1 MGLDC
6 IFVRVL
12 LSRLW
17 IAGGKPA
24 SDRTRQNSH
33 PMHKTVQKF
42 ITAATGALWL
52 LLGPVVF
59 GQGIVSSGIT
69 GLVRSAGGQ
78 PIAGATVTAVHT
90 PTGTSYTAVT
100 SSAGRYSFSGMV
112 VGGPYTVSGSADG
125 YKAAERTDISTQ
137 LGSTIEVSLRL
148 ESSSEVVKMEK
159 FTVQGSSN
167 DLDAGATGA
176 GSVINAARLA
186 MTATVQ
192 RSFADMAT
200 KNQFVTLRS
209 VLSSRA
215 QPVISAVGQ
224 NNRFNSVQVDG
235 ARVNDQFG
243 LNGSGLQG
251 FGNPIT
257 LDTVEQLSVSVSPYD
272 VSQSGFTGVSINA
285 VTKSGTNRFSGT
297 GYTLYTS
304 QNYQGKNVFGS
315 TAGIRPTLEQ
325 KTKGLT
331 LGGPILKN
339 KLFFFLNYEKFDSV
353 TSDLAG
359 LDPTGTAQGTADM
372 AAITARLAAINT
384 AAGSKFDFGTL
395 LGRTAPVTQYDKKKL
410 AKIDWNITGTQRLS
424 VRYNKTEG
432 ALPDSG
438 KYKYGG
444 SVGTTQNPV
453 AGTGIANA
461 TYATNLSSN
470 RFTQVRSEEIW
481 AGQLFSRWTPDFKT
495 ELRYAKNDYTQ
506 ETPTPIIFPEVH
518 IYNVSGVASSGANIS
533 NGALVFGT
541 ELNRHGN
548 RIAVNTES
556 YSASGEY
563 IWNQFIFT
571 GGYDREQSDFLNLF
585 RGSSYGVFDFASP
598 AAFAADTPAAFI
610 RSYYVRGTN
619 PNDVSDFAIN
629 GLFTQAKWNI
639 TPLLTAVLG
648 VRYDW
653 FTAGERPPLNQSFK
667 TIFGQGND
675 GTVDGSNSVSP
686 RVSFNWAVDESR
698 TLQVRGGLGHFTG
711 RIPWVMV
718 SNSYGNSGVG
728 RSSVTTL
735 APATGLVSYLRSDFD
750 PANPIGSA
758 ASVNVGRPVINLIKE
773 RLDAPSVWR
782 GNLAAD
788 VKLPLLDSMATVE
801 VIRSVADQ
809 ALFIRDLNIQ
819 TRAVGSDGRQLFRG
833 TVNTAANAAHPE
845 FSNVYEVSNV
855 SEGGSTYVSFSL
867 QRPMKNK
874 WSYNATYT
882 LGRSTDVLLLGE
894 TVAGSQFNRNPV
906 FNQNRPELSRSAF
919 EIKNRVQLSF
929 AREFEFV
936 KDHKTSFS
944 LYYEGRTGNP
954 YSFVYSGD
962 ANGDGVSANDLVYVP
977 TGTTDAAL
985 GALTPAAAQAYMD
998 FVADSPLA
1006 KYRGGIA
1013 PRNAFTMPWVNRL
1026 DLHVAQTIP
1035 VHFRNVELEIFADFV
1050 NFGSWFSKK
1059 MFGYTETITGGG
1071 DNELL
1076 ATRNFG
1082 NATYTAA
1089 GQLQMTGAYVAPVVA
1104 TPNNE
1109 LSRWR
1114 IQFGARLKF

>member
-1 MGLDC
+1 M
-6 IFVRVL
+6 
-12 LSRLW
+12 
-17 IAGGKPA
+17 
-24 SDRTRQNSH
+24 
-33 PMHKTVQKF
+33 
-42 ITAATGALWL
+42 TAATCALGL
-52 LLGPVVF
+52 LLGPVAF

-69 GLVRSAGGQ
+69 GLVRNAGGQ
-78 PIAGATVTAVHT
+78 PIAGATITAVHT
-90 PTGTSYTAVT
+90 PTGTTYSAVT
-100 SSAGRYSFSGMV
+100 SVAGRYNFSGMV
-112 VGGPYTVSGSADG
+112 VGGPYTVSAGADG
-125 YKAAERTDISTQ
+125 YKPAQRTDISTQ
-137 LGSTIEVSLRL
+137 LGATIDVSLRL
-148 ESSSEVVKMEK
+148 ESSSEVVRMEK
-159 FTVQGSSN
+159 FTVQGASN

-176 GSVINAARLA
+176 GSIITSARLA

-209 VLSSRA
+209 VLASRA
-215 QPVISAVGQ
+215 QPIISAVGQ

-272 VSQSGFTGVSINA
+272 VGQSGFTGVSINA
-285 VTKSGTNRFSGT
+285 VTKSGTNRFSGS
-297 GYTLYTS
+297 GYSLYTS
-304 QNYQGKNVFGS
+304 QDYQGKNVFGS

-325 KTKGLT
+325 KTKGFT
-331 LGGPILKN
+331 FGGPILKN
-339 KLFFFLNYEKFDSV
+339 RLFFFINYERFDSV

-359 LDPTGTAQGTADM
+359 LDPTGTPQGAADM
-372 AAITARLAAINT
+372 AAITARLAAINS
-384 AAGSKFDFGTL
+384 AVGGRFDFGTL

-410 AKIDWNITGTQRLS
+410 AKLDWNISGTQRFS

-444 SVGTTQNPV
+444 SVGTTQNPT

-481 AGQLFSRWTPDFKT
+481 AGQLFSRWTPELKT

-506 ETPTPIIFPEVH
+506 ETPTPIIFPEIH
-518 IYNVSGVASSGANIS
+518 IYNVSGVASSGANIG

-571 GGYDREQSDFLNLF
+571 AGYDREKSGFLNLF
-585 RGSSYGVFDFASP
+585 RNLSYGIFDFASP

-610 RSYYVRGTN
+610 RNYYVRGTN

-629 GLFTQAKWNI
+629 GLFTQAKWNV
-639 TPLLTAVLG
+639 TPLLTAIIGL
-648 VRYDW
+648 RYDW
-653 FTAGERPPLNQSFK
+653 FTAAERPPLNPSFK
-667 TIFGQGND
+667 TIFGKGND
-675 GTVDGSNSVSP
+675 GTVDGSNAISP
-686 RVSFNWAVDESR
+686 RVSFNWAIDDAR
-698 TLQVRGGLGHFTG
+698 TLQLRGGVGHFTG

-728 RSSVTTL
+728 RSAVVTL
-735 APATGLVSYLRSDFD
+735 APSTGLVSYLRSDFD

-758 ASVNVGRPVINLIKE
+758 SSVNVGRPVINLIKE
-773 RLDAPSVWR
+773 QLDAPSVWR

-788 VKLPLLDSMATVE
+788 LKLRLLDSLATVE
-801 VIRSVADQ
+801 VIHSVADQ
-809 ALFIRDLNIQ
+809 ALFVRDLNIQ
-819 TRAVGSDGRQLFRG
+819 ERFVGSDGRQVFRG
-833 TVNTAANAAHPE
+833 TVNTAANAIHPE

-855 SEGGSTYVSFSL
+855 SAGGSTYVSFSL

-874 WSYNATYT
+874 WSYNVTYT
-882 LGRSTDVLLLGE
+882 LGKSTDVLLLGE
-894 TVAGSQFNRNPV
+894 TVAGSQFGRNPV
-906 FNQNRPELSRSAF
+906 FNQNRPQLARSAF
-919 EIKNRVQLSF
+919 EIRNRIQVSL

-936 KDHKTSFS
+936 KGHKTSFS

-954 YSFVYSGD
+954 YTFVYSGD
-962 ANGDGVSANDLVYVP
+962 ANGDGVNANDLVYVP
-977 TGTTDAAL
+977 TGTGDPVLAAL
-985 GALTPAAAQAYMD
+985 APAAAQSYMD
-998 FVADSPLA
+998 YVNGSPLG

-1013 PRNAFTMPWVNRL
+1013 PRNAFSMPWVNRL

-1035 VHFRNVELEIFADFV
+1035 LHFRDAELEIFADFV

-1059 MFGYTETITGGG
+1059 LFGYTETITGGG

-1076 ATRNFG
+1076 TTLNFG

-1089 GQLQMTGAYVAPVVA
+1089 GQLQMTGAYVAPAIA